1 MDVNDTLKTQMR
13 QLRLSGIL
21 QTLEARH
28 RQAVDGQWSYLDF
41 LTRLFEDEV
50 ERRAQKQLGLRVRR
64 GQLNT
69 QKTLDSF
76 SFSFHPALNRQKV
89 LALAA
94 CDFIR
99 ERRNVLFCGP
109 AGVGKTHLAQ
119 AMGTEACRQ
128 GYDVL
133 FVNTHKMLLHLG
145 AGRADN
151 TFERRLA
158 CYVRPDLLILD
169 DFGLRALVPPGP
181 EDLYD
186 VINERYEKAS
196 ILLTSNRS
204 PEEWPALFGD
214 PLLASAGL
222 DRLNHKAE
230 LLVIRGDSYRAQARL
245 DPDNPSGALPMPDQA

>member
-1 MDVNDTLKTQMR
+1 MDVNDTLKNQMR
-13 QLRLSGIL
+13 TLRLSGIL
-21 QTLEARH
+21 QTLDARH
-28 RQAVDGQWSYLDF
+28 RQAVEGQWSYLDF

-76 SFSFHPALNRQKV
+76 SFSFNPALNRQKV
-89 LALAA
+89 LAIAA

-99 ERRNVLFCGP
+99 ERRNVLVCGP
-109 AGVGKTHLAQ
+109 SGVGKTHLAQ
-119 AMGTEACRQ
+119 AIGQEACRQ

-133 FVNTHKMLLHLG
+133 FVNTHKMLQHLG
-145 AGRADN
+145 AGRADA

-158 CYVRPDLLILD
+158 SYVRADLLILD
-169 DFGLRALVPPGP
+169 DFGLRALAPPAP

-230 LLVIRGDSYRAQARL
+230 MLVMRGESYRAQHRP
-245 DPDNPSGALPMPDQA
+245 DPESANGALPTPDRA

>member
-1 MDVNDTLKTQMR
+1 MDVTDTLKNQMR
-13 QLRLSGIL
+13 TLRLSGIL
-21 QTLEARH
+21 QTLDARH
-28 RQAVDGQWSYLDF
+28 RQAVEGQWSYLDF
-41 LTRLFEDEV
+41 LTRLLEDEV

-69 QKTLDSF
+69 HKTLDSF
-76 SFSFHPALNRQKV
+76 SFSFNPALNRQKV
-89 LALAA
+89 LALCA
-94 CDFIR
+94 CDFLR
-99 ERRNVLFCGP
+99 EHRNVLICGP
-109 AGVGKTHLAQ
+109 SGVGKTHLAQ
-119 AMGTEACRQ
+119 AIGQEACRQ

-133 FVNTHKMLLHLG
+133 LVNTHKMLQHLG

-158 CYVRPDLLILD
+158 WYVRPDLLILD

-222 DRLNHKAE
+222 DRLNHRAE
-230 LLVIRGDSYRAQARL
+230 LLVMRGESYRAQGTVPTAVSA
-245 DPDNPSGALPMPDQA
+245 PEA